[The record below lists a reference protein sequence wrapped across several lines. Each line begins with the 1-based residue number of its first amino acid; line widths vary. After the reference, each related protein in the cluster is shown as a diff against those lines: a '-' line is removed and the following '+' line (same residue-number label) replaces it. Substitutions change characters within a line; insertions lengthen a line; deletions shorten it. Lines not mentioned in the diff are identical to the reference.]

1 MRWFS
6 RLRGLA
12 VFRFRALHLHPD
24 RRRGDP
30 WAASGDAAI
39 DERYLL
45 QTFLANTPDHVYF
58 KDAESRFT
66 QISRSLVRWMGVETE
81 TNALG
86 LTDFDFFADEHASA
100 AREDELR
107 VMRTGEAI
115 VDLEERE
122 VFPDGRITWVST
134 TKVPLYSRDGRVIGI
149 FGLSRDITARKLA
162 EERAQEQA
170 LELERLTGELG
181 ELAVHDALTGL
192 YNRRGVDLMG
202 RRAVTRANHDG
213 NDACAL
219 FIDVDGLKSIND
231 GLGHTAGD
239 HVLIDVANV
248 LRDAVRA
255 TDIVGR
261 IGGDEFTAVLAG
273 QSAPEAEQLRVRLEL
288 AIQSLPSVHSPA
300 SVSIGIATLHRGA
313 AETLDDLIDSADRSM
328 YAVKR
333 QRANSR
339 AAAGRRISDLRIR
352 PADGAKTAGQDKPKS
367 GSNSAGGAPP
377 SIPVG

>member
-12 VFRFRALHLHPD
+12 VFGFRASHLHPH
-24 RRRGDP
+24 RRGDVP
-30 WAASGDAAI
+30 WAASGNAAI
-39 DERYLL
+39 DEGYLL

-66 QISRSLVRWMGVETE
+66 QISSSLGRWIGVEVE

-86 LTDFDFFADEHASA
+86 LTDFDFFADEHACA

-134 TKVPLYSRDGRVIGI
+134 TKVPLYSRDGRMIGI

-162 EERAQEQA
+162 EERAREQA
-170 LELERLTGELG
+170 QELERLTRELE
-181 ELAVHDALTGL
+181 ELAIHDALTGL
-192 YNRRGVDLMG
+192 YNRRGVELMG
-202 RRAVTRANHDG
+202 RRAVTRASHDG

-219 FIDVDGLKSIND
+219 FIDVDGLKSLND

-239 HVLIDVANV
+239 RVLIHVANV

-261 IGGDEFTAVLAG
+261 IGGDEFTVVLAG
-273 QSAPEAEQLRVRLEL
+273 QSAHDAEELRERIEL
-288 AIQSLPSVHSPA
+288 AMQRLPSAENPV
-300 SVSIGIATLHRGA
+300 SVSIGIATRHRDA
-313 AETLDDLIDSADRSM
+313 AETLDDLIDAADRSM

-333 QRANSR
+333 QRAITR
-339 AAAGRRISDLRIR
+339 ASTERRVSDLRVR
-352 PADGAKTAGQDKPKS
+352 PADGAYGAGQDKPNS
-367 GSNSAGGAPP
+367 GSSSAGGAPS